1 MLRVL
6 LRVLQKSKIEKLDMK
21 ITDTKGQFCSNED

>member
-6 LRVLQKSKIEKLDMK
+6 LRVLQKSKIEKLNMK
-21 ITDTKGQFCSNED
+21 FTDIKGQFCSKED